1 MYIEGSVGL
10 RGKNSRSDVAF
21 VQDLLALLSEQD
33 LRMPEIQVDGISG
46 PKTNNAISKFQTIYV
61 KLKQPDS
68 RIDPNGRSEK
78 TLIAKAIE
86 IDKNLIPALVKKH
99 GVRRESPAKSGAG
112 PRNIHY
118 RSNAKRVLST
128 YTENVVKLAMGFG
141 GIVKCDISST
151 IRSMSD
157 QARIMYGNCA
167 SFPAATSVSSLRSAR
182 GWGYAAAGRKVE
194 EVFFENKSKPKAEVI
209 SLMEKKIASIS
220 KGGVRV
226 SLHCVPEAEYKRNNI
241 LDIPYSSVEASRR
254 KDFEI
259 ALMGM
264 STEVKNLRY
273 RQPVKAEEYISRL
286 IIEDKCWHLEIP
298 QLNKVLPNAKAPS
311 APVVQYGNRPGLV
324 VGCTFVDDWSGNYFG
339 KFLDDWY

>member
-1 MYIEGSVGL
+1 
-10 RGKNSRSDVAF
+10 
-21 VQDLLALLSEQD
+21 
-33 LRMPEIQVDGISG
+33 MPEIQVDGISG
-46 PKTNNAISKFQTIYV
+46 PKTNNAIAKFQTFYV

-86 IDKNLIPALVKKH
+86 IDKDLIPTLVKKH
-99 GVRRESPAKSGAG
+99 GVRRQTPGKSGAG

-118 RSNAKRVLST
+118 RSNAKRVVST

-151 IRSMSD
+151 IRTMND

-167 SFPAATSVSSLRSAR
+167 SFSAATSVSSLRSAR

-194 EVFFENKSKPKAEVI
+194 EVFFENKSKPRAEVI
-209 SLMEKKIASIS
+209 SLMEKKIVSIS

-226 SLHCVPEAEYKRNNI
+226 SLHCVPDAEYKRNNI
-241 LDIPYSSVEASRR
+241 LDIPYSSVEVSRR

-298 QLNKVLPNAKAPS
+298 QLNKALPNAKAPS
-311 APVVQYGNRPGLV
+311 APVVRYGNRPGLV
-324 VGCTFVDDWSGNYFG
+324 VGCALVDDWTDDYFG